1 MEKKPTTQIHSTP
14 SLSGRAAG
22 GASTIHYTLPEV
34 VPYINWLYFFH
45 AWGFPARFAAIAQIH
60 GCDSCRASW
69 LTTFPVEERAKAAEA
84 MQLHKE
90 AMRMLG
96 ELDRQG
102 FKTHVRFGLFPCNS
116 DGEDIII
123 IDELILMKEEK
134 NGNHQSTIINQQS
147 SIPNHPL
154 GPKGRFTLEE
164 SSIINHQSSIIN
176 HQYPLSFLRQQS
188 EPFLCLSDFIRPINT
203 EGISDRI
210 GIFAACA
217 DEDIEHLYAEG
228 TPEADA
234 YRHLL
239 CQTLADR
246 LAEAAIER
254 AHQAIRKYYWGYAP
268 DEDLTIAD
276 LHAERFQ
283 GIRPAVGY
291 PSLPDQSL
299 NFDLDR
305 LIDFSAIGIR
315 LTEHGAM
322 LPHASVSGLMI
333 AHPQSRYFAIG
344 PIGEDQ
350 LLDYARRKHRT
361 PDDLLPYLAANL

>member
-1 MEKKPTTQIHSTP
+1 MEEKPTTQIHSTP
-14 SLSGRAAG
+14 SLSGRARG
-22 GASTIHYTLPEV
+22 GSSTIHYTLPEV

-96 ELDRQG
+96 DLDRQG

-123 IDELILMKEEK
+123 NDYP
-134 NGNHQSTIINQQS
+134 QS
-147 SIPNHPL
+147 STTFPPL
-154 GPKGRFTLEE
+154 PLEE
-164 SSIINHQSSIIN
+164 AGSGSLI
-176 HQYPLSFLRQQS
+176 SFLRQQS

-203 EGISDRI
+203 EGLSDRI

-217 DEDIEHLYAEG
+217 DEGIEHLYEEG
-228 TPEADA
+228 PPEADA

-361 PDDLLPYLAANL
+361 PDDLRPYLAANL